1 MNKFAVAAIGLTV
14 TLGVGLVLLFNLS
27 WGAPSV
33 DVAETTVQSTSTTG
47 AATNTTSVLETTT
60 SVSVEATTTTTSSP
74 TTTTAPTTT
83 SSAPTSTTQSTT
95 LPPTTTSTVPPP
107 PFSVIS
113 STPTSADLS
122 DSWHEGCP
130 VAVADLRILTLT
142 HWGYD
147 GRVRTGKLV
156 VAANQVGAIA
166 QVFEAMYDAQFPIER
181 MELIEEYGG
190 SDNASMAANNTS
202 AFNCR
207 AVTGGTAFSEHSYG
221 RAIDINPLVN
231 PYVNGSTIL
240 PPAGAAYLDRS
251 QNVTGMIHAGDAVV
265 TAFKQVGWIWG
276 GTWTSLKDYQHFS
289 STGN

>member
-33 DVAETTVQSTSTTG
+33 EVAETTLQSTSTTG
-47 AATNTTSVLETTT
+47 AAANTTSVLETTT
-60 SVSVEATTTTTSSP
+60 SVSEAATTTTTSST

-83 SSAPTSTTQSTT
+83 TSAPSSTTPSTT
-95 LPPTTTSTVPPP
+95 LPQTTTSTIPPP
-107 PFSVIS
+107 PFSVTS

-122 DSWHEGCP
+122 ASWHEGCP

-147 GRVRTGKLV
+147 GKVRNGQLV
-156 VAANQVGAIA
+156 VAKAHVDAISRIFKSLYA
-166 QVFEAMYDAQFPIER
+166 EQFPIER
-181 MELIEEYGG
+181 MELVDEYGG
-190 SDNASMAANNTS
+190 DDNASMAANNTS

-207 AVTGGTAFSEHSYG
+207 TVTGGSSYSEHSYG

-231 PYVNGSTIL
+231 PYVKGSTVL

-251 QNVTGMIHAGDAVV
+251 QNVAGMVHSGDEVV
-265 TAFKQVGWIWG
+265 KAFAREGWVWG